1 MAFYDPKGARAG
13 EREVGGITIPVLAA
27 PRLKHRGFLADFVS
41 GFGSLVAGMRVTLAT
56 FVRPSRIVTRQYPE
70 NRATLK
76 MYDRYRAALRLVR
89 DGQDRHLCTAC
100 RSCEKACPNA
110 SIAIETAKGAITGK
124 NEIQSFVWR
133 LDTCTFCNLCVV
145 ACPFDALEMKGD
157 FEHAVF
163 DRRLLVFNLNTYAGP
178 HAALWD
184 KVEGEEQRAQLAV
197 RVGPYDGA
205 VPLNGTQLPGLP
217 APARIRGGAA

>member
-13 EREVGGITIPVLAA
+13 VRAVGGLEIPVLTA
-27 PRLKHRGFLADFVS
+27 PRLKHRGFLPDLLN
-41 GFGSLVAGMRVTLAT
+41 GLGSLLAGMRVTLAT
-56 FVRPSRIVTRQYPE
+56 VIRPSRIVTRQYPE

-76 MYDRYRAALRLVR
+76 MYERYRAVLRLVR
-89 DGQDRHLCTAC
+89 DGQERHLCTGC
-100 RSCEKACPNA
+100 RGCEKACPNG
-110 SIAIETAKGAITGK
+110 SIAVETAKGAITGK
-124 NEIQSFVWR
+124 NELQSFVWR
-133 LDTCTFCNLCVV
+133 FDTCTFCNLCVV

-184 KVEGEEQRAQLAV
+184 KVEGEEQRARLAQKI
-197 RVGPYDGA
+197 GPYDGP
-205 VPLNGTQLPGLP
+205 VPLNGAQLPGLP
-217 APARIRGGAA
+217 ARATESGGKA

>member
-13 EREVGGITIPVLAA
+13 ESEVGGRAIPILAA
-27 PRLKHRGFLADFVS
+27 PRLEHHGFLCDLLNGLA
-41 GFGSLVAGMRVTLAT
+41 SLFAGMRVTFAT
-56 FVRPSRIVTRQYPE
+56 VIRPSRIVTRQYPE

-76 MYDRYRAALRLVR
+76 MYDRFRAALRLVH
-89 DGQDRHLCTAC
+89 DGQGRHQCTAC

-124 NEIQSFVWR
+124 NELKSFVWR
-133 LDTCTFCNLCVV
+133 LDTCAFCNLCVV
-145 ACPFDALEMKGD
+145 ACPFDALEMTGD

-163 DRRLLVFNLNTYAGP
+163 DRRLLVFNLNRYAGP

-184 KVEGEEQRAQLAV
+184 KVEDEAQRARLTAS
-197 RVGPYDGA
+197 VGRYSGN
-205 VPLNGTQLPGLP
+205 VPLNGALLPGLRARARDPGGP
-217 APARIRGGAA
+217 A